1 MDEVSGTHGDSPPRF
16 FTRLVPRVAWC
27 ADGVI
32 RAGGHPTTPMS
43 LTSLKTDATPVELN
57 GHRLKCLMCSAEMFH
72 RRRSHVDTAMVTTM
86 NPEWVDRQVQ
96 CLVCDDC
103 GFIHWF
109 WVG

>member
-1 MDEVSGTHGDSPPRF
+1 MGWSTP
-16 FTRLVPRVAWC
+16 
-27 ADGVI
+27 
-32 RAGGHPTTPMS
+32 GGHPTTPMS

-57 GHRLKCLMCSAEMFH
+57 GRRLKCLMCSAEMFH
-72 RRRSHVDTAMVTTM
+72 RRRSHVDAAMVTTM